1 MTIDDQIRDEKLLE
15 MILTEMQQIY
25 QHYHLE
31 KYEYIAGKEVLPPDQ
46 RKVIKQAKFAH
57 SSLGKVLEKQTK
69 TIEGQGT
76 KINRCCYR
84 GKQKTWGYNQWR

>member
-15 MILTEMQQIY
+15 MILTEMQQKY

-31 KYEYIAGKEVLPPDQ
+31 KYEYVAGEEMLPPDQ

-57 SSLGKVLEKQTK
+57 SCTLGKVLEKQSK
-69 TIEGQGT
+69 TIEEQGT

-84 GKQKTWGYNQWR
+84 GKQKTWGYN